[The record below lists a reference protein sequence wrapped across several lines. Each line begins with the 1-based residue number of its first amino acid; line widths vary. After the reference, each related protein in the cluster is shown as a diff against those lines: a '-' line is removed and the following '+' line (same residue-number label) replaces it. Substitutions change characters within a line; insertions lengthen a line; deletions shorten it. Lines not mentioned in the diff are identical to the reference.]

1 MVEAEAEAEF
11 ELVLKLLHYGIHL
24 PWNSPMVGE
33 NQWTHLSPKWTITA
47 KVYALSQGNVLELLC
62 YTYRCLQLT
71 LSLFSSKCFIR
82 CVCTHSAQAS
92 ICDTPGAVLRARCV
106 LGEHPDSSGPF
117 GAGTL
122 LGRGLVADKS
132 RMGTGAVKKRG

>member
-47 KVYALSQGNVLELLC
+47 K
-62 YTYRCLQLT
+62 
-71 LSLFSSKCFIR
+71 SLHRRPVS
-82 CVCTHSAQAS
+82 
-92 ICDTPGAVLRARCV
+92 
-106 LGEHPDSSGPF
+106 
-117 GAGTL
+117 
-122 LGRGLVADKS
+122 
-132 RMGTGAVKKRG
+132 